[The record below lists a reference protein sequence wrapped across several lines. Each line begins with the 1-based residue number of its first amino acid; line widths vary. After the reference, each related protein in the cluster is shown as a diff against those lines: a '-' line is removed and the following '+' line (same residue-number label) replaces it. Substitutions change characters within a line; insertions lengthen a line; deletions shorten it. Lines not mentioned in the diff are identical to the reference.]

1 MRCTNLLFYG
11 RNVMD
16 KEEFKEKFKFGMEK
30 VVESSKKA
38 LAQAGSAVQDFSDK
52 SVIRIEIHQLESKRD
67 EQVKLLGDLA
77 MSRFLAE
84 GTQTLSS
91 DEEAVSAILEEVKKL
106 DKDIAEHNEKLKA
119 EKKEE

>member
-1 MRCTNLLFYG
+1 
-11 RNVMD
+11 MD
-16 KEEFKEKFKFGMEK
+16 KEELKEKFKFGMEK
-30 VVESSKKA
+30 VMESSKKA

-77 MSRFLAE
+77 LTRFLAE

-91 DEEAVSAILEEVKKL
+91 DEEAVAAILEEIKKL
-106 DKDIAEHNEKLKA
+106 DKDIAEHEEKLKA
-119 EKKEE
+119 EKAGE

>member
-1 MRCTNLLFYG
+1 
-11 RNVMD
+11 MD

-67 EQVKLLGDLA
+67 EQVKLLGNLA

-119 EKKEE
+119 EKKDE

>member
-1 MRCTNLLFYG
+1 
-11 RNVMD
+11 
-16 KEEFKEKFKFGMEK
+16 
-30 VVESSKKA
+30 
-38 LAQAGSAVQDFSDK
+38 
-52 SVIRIEIHQLESKRD
+52 
-67 EQVKLLGDLA
+67 

-119 EKKEE
+119 EKKDE

>member
-1 MRCTNLLFYG
+1 MRCTHLLFYG
-11 RNVMD
+11 RKVMD

-119 EKKEE
+119 EKREE